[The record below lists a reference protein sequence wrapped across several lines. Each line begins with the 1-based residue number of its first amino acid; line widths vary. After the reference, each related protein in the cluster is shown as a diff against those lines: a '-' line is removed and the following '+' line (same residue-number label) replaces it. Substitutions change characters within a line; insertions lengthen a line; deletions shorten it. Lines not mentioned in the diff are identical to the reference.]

1 MPGQSACRAR
11 YSVVTLVLIGNRGSS
26 PDGRA
31 VTAAVAGAACI
42 STSAVVMRLAGSSAS
57 MTALGRS
64 GFALPVL
71 GLLAGLERRHGAAAM
86 TARSRWLARLSG
98 VFLAADLILWSH
110 AITDIGAG
118 LSTVIDNFQV
128 VLVPLAAW
136 AVLGER
142 PHRRLMIALPVMVAG
157 LVLVGGLAG
166 TGGYGAHPALG
177 VAFGIGV
184 AVLYAVYILMLRQAT
199 GPGVLAGRAGRVPVA
214 APLFEATVGTAVGSL
229 ALGLALRDFRLGP
242 AWPAL
247 GWLVLLAMTSQVI
260 GWLLITMSMP
270 KLPAWLVSALL
281 LVQPVGSLI
290 LGAVILG
297 ERPSALQLAGV
308 VVMLSGVLIAASGRP
323 GGHKSRDSDL
333 RATAPLSLT
342 PARVAGAG
350 PVRGD
355 TRTCTP
361 LHFQSIAHPR
371 ACRKPRVMAHN
382 RWPGQ
387 GNLYW
392 S

>member
-1 MPGQSACRAR
+1 L
-11 YSVVTLVLIGNRGSS
+11 VVTLVLAGSRGGN
-26 PDGRA
+26 PGRQA
-31 VTAAVAGAACI
+31 VTAAAAGAACI

-57 MTALGRS
+57 ITALGRS
-64 GFALPVL
+64 AFALPVL
-71 GLLAGLERRHGAAAM
+71 GLLAWLERRHGAAAM

-110 AITDIGAG
+110 AIDDIGAG
-118 LSTVIDNFQV
+118 LSTVVDNFQV

-142 PHRRLMIALPVMVAG
+142 PHRRLMIALPVMLGG

-166 TGGYGAHPALG
+166 TGAYGSHPALG

-199 GPGVLAGRAGRVPVA
+199 RPGVHPAPAGRVPVA
-214 APLFEATVGTAVGSL
+214 APLFEATAGAAAGSL
-229 ALGLALRDFRLGP
+229 LLGLALRDFRLGP

-281 LVQPVGSLI
+281 LIQPVGSLV
-290 LGAVILG
+290 LGAVFLG
-297 ERPSALQLAGV
+297 ERPTPLQLAGV
-308 VVMLSGVLIAASGRP
+308 VVMLSGVLIAASGGP
-323 GGHKSRDSDL
+323 SRQES
-333 RATAPLSLT
+333 
-342 PARVAGAG
+342 RV
-350 PVRGD
+350 
-355 TRTCTP
+355 
-361 LHFQSIAHPR
+361 S
-371 ACRKPRVMAHN
+371 
-382 RWPGQ
+382 
-387 GNLYW
+387 
-392 S
+392 SS